1 MLCYDVTCPVLR
13 YLYMAAFSKN
23 KSHCVLRCTL
33 LCCVVLCYVVLC
45 CNVIWHNMLF
55 CDVKLCSAQ

>member
-33 LCCVVLCYVVLC
+33 LCCVVLCCVMLC
-45 CNVIWHNMLF
+45 CVVTLF
-55 CDVKLCSAQ
+55 GTICCSVM